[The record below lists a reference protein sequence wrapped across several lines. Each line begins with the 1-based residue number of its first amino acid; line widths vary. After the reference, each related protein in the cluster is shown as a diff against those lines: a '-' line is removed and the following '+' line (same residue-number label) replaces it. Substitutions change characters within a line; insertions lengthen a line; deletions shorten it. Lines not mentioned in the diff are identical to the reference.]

1 MIDATASH
9 FQAALS
15 VNKNH
20 QSANKRHPSQ
30 LRQQQKGSLKTI
42 IPFQAETFAKPV
54 TDGASAARRHFEKS
68 VMLCLISNLATSCRR
83 SILGFRLLLGVL
95 QRFQAA
101 YLCFCLNNRA
111 YFANATQCLIQP
123 QQIFL
128 ADRFAC
134 FQAAF
139 VGEQG

>member
-1 MIDATASH
+1 MQQLSH

-42 IPFQAETFAKPV
+42 IPFQA
-54 TDGASAARRHFEKS
+54 
-68 VMLCLISNLATSCRR
+68 
-83 SILGFRLLLGVL
+83 
-95 QRFQAA
+95 A

-111 YFANATQCLIQP
+111 YFANATQCLIQL
-123 QQIFL
+123 QQTFL